1 MASDEFVSGCEHGE
15 CVPVPF
21 RRRLREKRASRW
33 GGGFQTGVEP
43 GVPSWL
49 WSMVAAGGEVL
60 WVGGCV
66 RVGLSFVDQR
76 CSADGGSCR
85 DSW

>member
-1 MASDEFVSGCEHGE
+1 MSGCEHGE

-66 RVGLSFVDQR
+66 RVGLSFVGISDAVQT
-76 CSADGGSCR
+76 GGAAEILGR
-85 DSW
+85 